1 MKRLSIRWR
10 LTLWYGI
17 VLSAI
22 LAGFSGTVY
31 GLMRHYLLA
40 LTDAALSE
48 ELEDLSG
55 DVKRCDDPALLARE
69 LGLRYTSHD
78 GYYFQVSN
86 SSGTVLFR
94 SDGLG
99 PDGLPGP
106 GFSSSTRSPGH
117 ATLILGHLGHSRLAW
132 KVLHGPGG
140 PLNVQAAI
148 SLAPTDRALRELLT
162 ALIFAGPL
170 VVAGTLGGGYWL
182 ARKALAPVD
191 RMAAAAQEITLTRLD
206 RRINTPNSGDELGR
220 LADTFNDMI
229 ARLQRSFEEVRRF
242 TADAAHELRTPLAS
256 MRTEAEVALR
266 SPRCPDRDQ
275 RVMENLLDEIDRLTR
290 LVTQLLFL
298 CREDAGLSRV
308 PHVPMRL
315 DEVVRDVANHMLVV
329 ARDKGVALE
338 LSTIP
343 ACSVRGDSDRMR
355 QLFFNVLDNAIKYTP
370 AGGLIEVSATCA
382 DGRAR
387 IVVADSGI
395 GIPAEHL
402 PRVFDRFYRVDPAR
416 SRDLEGTGLGLSI
429 CRSIAE
435 AHHGRLEIDSVP
447 GRGTKVTL
455 AQPCDCLRVPAEPGP
470 AADAHDDRLT
480 PALAS
485 PAR

>member
-22 LAGFSGTVY
+22 LAGFSVTVY

-40 LTDAALSE
+40 LTNAGLSE
-48 ELEDLSG
+48 ELEDFSG
-55 DVKRCDDPALLARE
+55 DVRRCDDPGSLARE
-69 LGLRYTSHD
+69 LGLRYTTHD
-78 GYYFQVSN
+78 GYYFQVSD
-86 SSGTVLFR
+86 SSGKVLFR

-99 PDGLPGP
+99 PDGLPGA
-106 GFSSSTRSPGH
+106 GFHSPLQSSGY
-117 ATLILGHLGHSRLAW
+117 ATLTMTHLGHSRLAW
-132 KVLHGPGG
+132 KVLRGPGG
-140 PLNVQAAI
+140 WLNVQAAV

-162 ALIFAGPL
+162 ALLLAGPL

-182 ARKALAPVD
+182 ARKALAPVE
-191 RMAAAAQEITLTRLD
+191 RMTAAAQEITLTRLD

-220 LADTFNDMI
+220 LAETFNDMI

-256 MRTEAEVALR
+256 MRTEAEVALQ
-266 SPRCPDRDQ
+266 SSRCPERDQ
-275 RVMENLLDEIDRLTR
+275 RVMEDLLEEIDRLTR

-298 CREDAGLSRV
+298 CREDAGLS
-308 PHVPMRL
+308 PGLHVPMRL
-315 DEVVRDVANHMLVV
+315 DEVVRDVANHMQVV

-338 LSTIP
+338 VSTIP
-343 ACSVRGDSDRMR
+343 ACSVRGDCDRMR

-370 AGGLIEVSATCA
+370 VGGHIEVSGTSAE
-382 DGRAR
+382 GRAR

-416 SRDLEGTGLGLSI
+416 SRELEGTGLGLSI

-435 AHHGRLEIDSVP
+435 AHHGRLEIESVP
-447 GRGTKVTL
+447 GRGTRVTL
-455 AQPCDCLRVPAEPGP
+455 ALPCESRRVCAERGP
-470 AADAHDDRLT
+470 AAEAHDDRR
-480 PALAS
+480 AAAVAS
-485 PAR
+485 PER

>member
-1 MKRLSIRWR
+1 MKWLSIRWR

-22 LAGFSGTVY
+22 LVCFSVAVY
-31 GLMRHYLLA
+31 GLMRHHLLT

-55 DVKRCDDPALLARE
+55 DVKRCNDPALLARE

-78 GYYFQVSN
+78 GYVFQVSAR
-86 SSGTVLFR
+86 GGAVLFR

-99 PDGLPGP
+99 PEGLPAPGP
-106 GFSSSTRSPGH
+106 RWSSQSPEYATRTLARLGH
-117 ATLILGHLGHSRLAW
+117 ARLAW
-132 KVLHGPGG
+132 KVLRGPGG
-140 PLNVQAAI
+140 LLNVQAAV
-148 SLAPTDRALRELLT
+148 SLAPNDRALRELLT
-162 ALIFAGPL
+162 ALLFAGPL

-206 RRINTPNSGDELGR
+206 RRINAQNSGDELGR

-266 SPRCPDRDQ
+266 SARCPDRDQ
-275 RVMENLLDEIDRLTR
+275 RVLEDLLEEIDRLTR

-298 CREDAGLSRV
+298 CREDAGLSTV

-315 DEVVRDVANHMLVV
+315 DEIVRDVATHMQVM

-338 LSTIP
+338 LAAIP
-343 ACSVRGDSDRMR
+343 ACVVRGDSDRMR
-355 QLFFNVLDNAIKYTP
+355 QLWFNVLDNAIKYTP
-370 AGGLIEVSATCA
+370 AGGLIEVSGACA
-382 DGRAR
+382 DGRTR

-416 SRDLEGTGLGLSI
+416 SRELEGTGLGLSI

-435 AHHGRLEIDSVP
+435 AHHGRLEIESTP

-455 AQPCDCLRVPAEPGP
+455 ALPCECRRQLAERGP
-470 AADAHDDRLT
+470 AIDAHEDRL
-480 PALAS
+480 AAAAS